1 MRAGGRDGGGRPV
14 TDTEDPEAAMP
25 DADPAPELSP
35 DGVPAGPEVS
45 DEVLQLL
52 YRGGSGDC
60 AATLHEWYDLGG
72 MLARVTESAPQCG
85 IRGVGLLATALS
97 ERAAGPLH
105 AVSAL
110 RVSL

>member
-1 MRAGGRDGGGRPV
+1 MRAGGPDGGGRPV

-45 DEVLQLL
+45 DKVLQLL

-85 IRGVGLLATALS
+85 IRGVGLLATALR

-110 RVSL
+110 LVSL

>member
-1 MRAGGRDGGGRPV
+1 MRAGGRDGSGRPV

>member
-1 MRAGGRDGGGRPV
+1 MRAGGPDGGGRPV

-72 MLARVTESAPQCG
+72 MLARVPESAPQCG